1 MLPLLLVSSS
11 CAVDNSYS
19 LFAPFA
25 KTNISE
31 LGNWTMRGSTVNM
44 KTYLRLT
51 SSSIGNEYSSVC
63 HRVPT
68 LFHDWAVDLELSV
81 SEGMNSALTLF
92 FTDEVC
98 PHSPEKF
105 KGMQMTINNSAI
117 GNDGRSPI
125 FFSENK
131 FERAREV
138 ARVKLANSGNVV
150 LKITR
155 QKSTISCDIYEGGT
169 FKPLF
174 QESIPRSPYFG
185 YFTFTAETPKEYPS
199 TCDLISFR
207 TTPLSKYEPPQ
218 FDENLLNLNRKIIE
232 TDALRRRQEK
242 KERRKQEMPTMEKY
256 VDEMNRKN
264 KKLIDTETD
273 RQDAFNLIWEAENR
287 GANAATIDQLK
298 LFIAS
303 NIVQAMSKAGNKVGL
318 ALEKFDETEA
328 DMNALWSYLRERMV
342 QLAVDAREEMR
353 KLEQESIEAAKKINL
368 EQLRVGELCLVNRA
382 AGTSRLTKGLIVIA
396 VIEAV
401 AYVTFFI
408 VRHRKTK
415 GFRKID

>member
-1 MLPLLLVSSS
+1 
-11 CAVDNSYS
+11 
-19 LFAPFA
+19 
-25 KTNISE
+25 
-31 LGNWTMRGSTVNM
+31 
-44 KTYLRLT
+44 
-51 SSSIGNEYSSVC
+51 
-63 HRVPT
+63 
-68 LFHDWAVDLELSV
+68 
-81 SEGMNSALTLF
+81 
-92 FTDEVC
+92 
-98 PHSPEKF
+98 
-105 KGMQMTINNSAI
+105 
-117 GNDGRSPI
+117 
-125 FFSENK
+125 
-131 FERAREV
+131 
-138 ARVKLANSGNVV
+138 
-150 LKITR
+150 
-155 QKSTISCDIYEGGT
+155 
-169 FKPLF
+169 
-174 QESIPRSPYFG
+174 
-185 YFTFTAETPKEYPS
+185 
-199 TCDLISFR
+199 
-207 TTPLSKYEPPQ
+207 
-218 FDENLLNLNRKIIE
+218 
-232 TDALRRRQEK
+232 
-242 KERRKQEMPTMEKY
+242 MEKY